1 MSLNSQLVCKK
12 CTETTIVSQ
21 TAAKA
26 IKTRARLYTIRL
38 AYQHVPLTLCT
49 GFED

>member
-1 MSLNSQLVCKK
+1 MAFFTEIKK
-12 CTETTIVSQ
+12 EVIVSQ

-38 AYQHVPLTLCT
+38 ACQHDPLTLCT